1 MHSGMYPAS
10 SNNTIFSAVE
20 LPIILHS
27 LPRLSQLSSPQ
38 PYYLIFHS
46 WERSDGQA
54 VSK

>member
-27 LPRLSQLSSPQ
+27 LPRPSQLSSPQ
-38 PYYLIFHS
+38 PYYYLIFRS
-46 WERSDGQA
+46 WERSE